1 MKQRIGFVGL
11 GLMGQ
16 PMARRLLKAG
26 FSLTIWNR
34 TLKKTR
40 YLARRGATVANTP
53 SELASQSDIIIT
65 MVSHGKALRA
75 VTMGPDGILSSLQSG
90 AILIDMSTIDPPTSQ
105 DVSNQA
111 EERGGSMLRA
121 PVSGSTEFAAAGK
134 LTIVVSGDAMAY
146 RRCESIFKTLGRKT
160 FYMGAKDE
168 ARYMKLVLNIMVGVT
183 CEILAEALTFGKK
196 SGLNWDQMLE
206 IIGDSVVASPFVLY
220 KMKPLVER
228 NFKPMFTAS
237 MMAKDFDL
245 ALDVGQELNIATP
258 ITSQVRQLLGV
269 LKATGRSDLDLSAL
283 VLLME
288 ELSGVR
294 D

>member
-1 MKQRIGFVGL
+1 MKQRLGFVGL
-11 GLMGQ
+11 GRMGQ
-16 PMARRLLKAG
+16 PMARRLLEAG
-26 FSLTIWNR
+26 FPLTIWNR
-34 TLKKTR
+34 TVNKTR

-53 SELASQSDIIIT
+53 SELATQSNIIIT
-65 MVSHGKALRA
+65 MVSDGRALKA
-75 VTMGPDGILSSLQSG
+75 VTMGPDGILSGLQSG
-90 AILIDMSTIDPPTSQ
+90 AILIDMSTIDPPTSR
-105 DVSNQA
+105 DISNQA
-111 EERGGSMLRA
+111 EERGGSMVRA
-121 PVSGSTEFAAAGK
+121 PVSGSTEFAEAGK
-134 LTIVVSGDAMAY
+134 LTIIVSGDAGAY
-146 RRCESIFKTLGRKT
+146 RRCEGIFKTLGRKA
-160 FYMGAKDE
+160 FYTGVKDE
-168 ARYMKLVLNIMVGVT
+168 ARYMKLVLNMMIGVT

-196 SGLNWDQMLE
+196 SGLNWNQMLE
-206 IIGDSVVASPFVLY
+206 IIGDSAVASPFVLY

-237 MMAKDFDL
+237 LMAKDFDL
-245 ALDVGQELNIATP
+245 ALDVGQELDIATP